1 MFLASTYSNSS
12 EAARN
17 LLKYSTTIQ
26 AEVEQAVDNLWA
38 LTFKGGIYTS
48 VCNLGVAFAVAA
60 LIFWAIDL
68 ARKWFDGDD
77 PFESA
82 QKIMISFVLLLL
94 LAKGG
99 SLSIVVTKGLRGIVN
114 QTTKAIMENAHS
126 ELSLQDAYQQVIYN
140 QVAKEQVA
148 NLIKQCEA
156 TTAPDLKANC
166 LKESAKTAQEIAE
179 AVKSNSVNTF
189 LNDLKENPI
198 QTAYNLAAA
207 PAANVFQTVLIGGLI
222 GLGGGVQLIAEISLL
237 LTGLINPL
245 PIGLS
250 LFPSRGKPIYAWLIG
265 FFSVGLFKLYY
276 NIIVG
281 FTAVL
286 VLQSQWFGDIAF
298 AWIVGILSPL
308 LAACLAAGGGIAVMN
323 GLTSAG
329 QTVVK
334 VGTGV

>member
-1 MFLASTYSNSS
+1 MFLAATYSNSS

-26 AEVEQAVDNLWA
+26 AEVEQAVDNLWDK
-38 LTFKGGIYTS
+38 TFTGGIYS
-48 VCNLGVAFAVAA
+48 SICNLGVAFAVCA
-60 LIFWAIDL
+60 LIFFGIDL
-68 ARKWFDGDD
+68 AKKWFDEED

-82 QKIMISFVLLLL
+82 QKIMISLVLLLL

-99 SLSIVVTKGLRGIVN
+99 SLSIVVAKGLKGIVN
-114 QTTKAIMENAHS
+114 QSTRAIMENAHS

-156 TTAPDLKANC
+156 ITAPDLKANC
-166 LKESAKTAQEIAE
+166 LKESAQTAQKIAE
-179 AVKSNSVNTF
+179 TVKSNSVNTF
-189 LNDLKENPI
+189 LNDLKDNPI
-198 QTAYNLAAA
+198 KTAYNLAAA
-207 PAANVFQTVLIGGLI
+207 PAANMFQTMLIGGLI
-222 GLGGGVQLIAEISLL
+222 GLGSGIQLIAEVSLL
-237 LTGLINPL
+237 FTGLINPL

-250 LFPSRGKPIYAWLIG
+250 LFPSRVKPIYAWLIG

-286 VLQSQWFGDIAF
+286 ILQSQWFGDIAF
-298 AWIVGILSPL
+298 AWIVGILSPI
-308 LAACLAAGGGIAVMN
+308 LAGCLAAGGGIAVMN
-323 GLTSAG
+323 GLSSAG

-334 VGTGV
+334 VSTGV